1 MLKRKSPIMKKLR
14 KDSKFARLTEEQ
26 RGELALYL
34 ECNGLED
41 AQQWLAARG
50 VEVSLQNISEYYRLH
65 VLPYK
70 WQRMA
75 TVAAVLSKVKGES
88 VTDAAHRAVAQRV
101 FELSTDP
108 KADPELLAKFYK
120 LMNDGQATAQNERK
134 LALLEAKARR
144 ADEAQAV
151 AGDRTQS
158 AEERMRKIKE
168 IFGLN

>member
-1 MLKRKSPIMKKLR
+1 MKKLR

-26 RGELALYL
+26 RGELAMYL

-70 WQRMA
+70 WVRMETA
-75 TVAAVLSKVKGES
+75 AAVLSKVGGDK

-108 KADPELLAKFYK
+108 KSDPELLAKFYK

-151 AGDRTQS
+151 AGDKTQS

>member
-1 MLKRKSPIMKKLR
+1 MKKLR

-26 RGELALYL
+26 RGELAMYL

-70 WQRMA
+70 WVRMETA
-75 TVAAVLSKVKGES
+75 AAVLSKVGGDK

-151 AGDRTQS
+151 AGDKTQS

>member
-1 MLKRKSPIMKKLR
+1 MKKLR

-26 RGELALYL
+26 RGELAMYL
-34 ECNGLED
+34 ESNGLED

-70 WQRMA
+70 WVRMETA
-75 TVAAVLSKVKGES
+75 AAVLSKVGGDK

-108 KADPELLAKFYK
+108 KSDPELLAKFYK

-151 AGDRTQS
+151 AGDKTQS

>member
-1 MLKRKSPIMKKLR
+1 MRKLR
-14 KDSKFARLTEEQ
+14 KDSKFARLTQEA
-26 RGELALYL
+26 RSELGVYL
-34 ECNGLED
+34 EGHSLEES
-41 AQQWLAARG
+41 QQWLAARG
-50 VEVSLQNISEYYRLH
+50 VEVSLQSISEFYRLH
-65 VLPYK
+65 VLPCK
-70 WQRMA
+70 WKRMA
-75 TVAAVLSKVKGES
+75 TVAAVLSKVEGES

-120 LMNDGQATAQNERK
+120 LMNEGQQTAQSERK

-151 AGDRTQS
+151 AGDKTQS